1 MNRQSQ
7 SLFTQSADL
16 YSEYLQKD
24 IINPHLQSH
33 RIQHN
38 ETIVTAEDGIAI
50 LLTLFSS
57 RDMRL
62 HLRFSVLNFPVYENT
77 IELLEEMKKSHI
89 SILVA

>member
-38 ETIVTAEDGIAI
+38 ETIFTAEDGIAI
-50 LLTLFSS
+50 FLTLFTP
-57 RDMRL
+57 RDIRSYL
-62 HLRFSVLNFPVYENT
+62 DFSVLDFPVYENT